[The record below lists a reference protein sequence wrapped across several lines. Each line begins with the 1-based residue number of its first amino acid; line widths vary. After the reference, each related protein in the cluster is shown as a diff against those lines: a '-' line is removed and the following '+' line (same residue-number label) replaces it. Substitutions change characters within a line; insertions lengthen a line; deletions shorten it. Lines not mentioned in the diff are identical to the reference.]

1 MCETA
6 SPRLTLEHMKKEARD
21 LLNGLQRRDPDALKR
36 YYAIDPFADTSNP
49 ALDDARFII
58 AHEQTCIWPG
68 PPTFRAA
75 PAGPFPQQGRSL
87 VGGRQSGCPRD
98 ATDEEIVDP
107 PPKGHASPTSP
118 NSILDLENLDHPC
131 FPVYLDRRALR
142 RLAVH
147 LVVLVPGGAQQFAE
161 TQMRRA
167 ATANIETLGRLRQ
180 LPCILPP
187 DHTRQGAGGV

>member
-1 MCETA
+1 ME
-6 SPRLTLEHMKKEARD
+6 
-21 LLNGLQRRDPDALKR
+21 
-36 YYAIDPFADTSNP
+36 
-49 ALDDARFII
+49 
-58 AHEQTCIWPG
+58 G

-107 PPKGHASPTSP
+107 PPMGHANPISP
-118 NSILDLENLDHPC
+118 NSVLDLENLDHPC
-131 FPVYLDRRALR
+131 FPVHLDRRALR

-161 TQMRRA
+161 TQMRSA
-167 ATANIETLGRLRQ
+167 ATVNIETLGQ
-180 LPCILPP
+180 LPPVAV
-187 DHTRQGAGGV
+187 HTSSGSYAPGSGTRGVYSFGAGTSVGYSTDRMVKPVIKSGRWLGALADAFQECGCSFAAA

>member
-1 MCETA
+1 MA
-6 SPRLTLEHMKKEARD
+6 
-21 LLNGLQRRDPDALKR
+21 
-36 YYAIDPFADTSNP
+36 
-49 ALDDARFII
+49 
-58 AHEQTCIWPG
+58 G

-131 FPVYLDRRALR
+131 FSVYLDRRALR

-147 LVVLVPGGAQQFAE
+147 LVVLTPGGAQQFAE

-167 ATANIETLGRLRQ
+167 ATANIDHGQ
-180 LPCILPP
+180 LPPSCRAYFLRIIRAREREESTLSGRRLLS
-187 DHTRQGAGGV
+187 DTRPTVWSSL